1 MNVCSRNILITVTT
15 SSISMEN
22 SYLLNN
28 IKNTSTEVL
37 KQRVRD
43 RGNYLIKRLKAL
55 TPFGLNQELN

>member
-55 TPFGLNQELN
+55 TLFGLNQELN